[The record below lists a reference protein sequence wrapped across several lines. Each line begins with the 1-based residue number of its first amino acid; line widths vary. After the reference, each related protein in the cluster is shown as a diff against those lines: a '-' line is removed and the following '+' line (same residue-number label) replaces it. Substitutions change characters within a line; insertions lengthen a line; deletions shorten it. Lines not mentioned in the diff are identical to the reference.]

1 VALELKERVAETV
14 ALIRGRTVLEPEIG
28 LVLGSGLGGLGD
40 EIGRA
45 GSPADPRDPR
55 GSCTIPYGELPHF
68 PRSTAPGHRG
78 NLIIGKVPPSGGKTV
93 FCMQGRF
100 HYYEGYSMGEI
111 TYPVRVMAALGIRT
125 LILTNAAGGL
135 DPSFTPG
142 DLMLITDHINFTGNN
157 PLIGP
162 NAEDFG
168 PRFPDMSRIYSPELA
183 ETAKRAAAALGM
195 PLREGVYL
203 GYSGPSF
210 ETPAEIR
217 VFQSFGARAVG
228 MSTVAEAIVARHCGM
243 RVLALSCITNL
254 AAGILDKAL
263 SAEEV
268 TETAGRAG
276 EGFARLVREIIKNI

>member
-1 VALELKERVAETV
+1 VVPDLKVKVAETI
-14 ALIRGRTVLEPEIG
+14 AAIGGRTVLRPEIG

-40 EIGRA
+40 IIGRA
-45 GSPADPRDPR
+45 EDPADPGGPA
-55 GSCTIPYGELPHF
+55 GPCVIPYGELPHF

-78 NLIIGKVPPSGGKTV
+78 NLIIGKAPWPEGKTV

-142 DLMLITDHINFTGNN
+142 DLMVVTDHINFTGNN

-162 NAEDFG
+162 NADDFG
-168 PRFPDMSRIYSPELA
+168 PRFPDMSTIYTPELA
-183 ETAKRAAAALGM
+183 ETAKRCAAALGI

-217 VFQSFGARAVG
+217 VFQSFGAGAVG

-243 RVLALSCITNL
+243 RILALSCITNL
-254 AAGILDKAL
+254 AAGLQDKAL
-263 SAEEV
+263 TAEEV

-276 EGFARLVREIIKNI
+276 ERFTRLVTEIIRNI